1 MGKHAHGEASVG
13 WIVTKGRGGFA
24 LSMSA
29 LCHWDDVEWTGTV
42 IFWGRAT
49 LDTDLGRKHKT
60 SQVPTNGFL
69 VKSAVINTN
78 TTYKVYILQHWVMC
92 ERKDCCAS
100 LRQNCQRVNITPSKE
115 KSVEV
120 RGNSEHK
127 NHFTPPSFLSSF
139 LPFDN
144 SPFFFFEAI
153 VMSLVHTGL
162 FGPSMTAD
170 PVWWGWIVGVATLL
184 CVCSPG
190 T

>member
-13 WIVTKGRGGFA
+13 WIVTKGRGGLLCRWA
-24 LSMSA
+24 LYVTETMWNEQAQSF
-29 LCHWDDVEWTGTV
+29 CG
-42 IFWGRAT
+42 GRAT

-69 VKSAVINTN
+69 VKSAVMNTN

-100 LRQNCQRVNITPSKE
+100 LRQNCQRVNITQ
-115 KSVEV
+115 SVEV